1 MSKALP
7 NLQLF
12 LFLIFLSLIF
22 LLLDNFHFFDFAK
35 KLAYFITNP
44 ISFSIYKINQSISRQ
59 FYFISAARQSS
70 QENKALKEQIGTLLS
85 ENAKIRQKL
94 AELEAQVTQEKFI
107 NSKTYNLIAA
117 RPIGLS
123 RYLNIDKGT
132 DSGLKV
138 GQAVVFK
145 DNFVGRIV
153 NISPALASIQ
163 LLQDPDSK
171 IAAFSQ
177 GLEGKAKGVL
187 LGQFGTDL
195 IMDKILHEEK
205 INEGD
210 LVYSEGT
217 EGFLPRGL
225 ILGKV
230 ISVAERE
237 NEVFKQAK
245 VRPVFDIRDLEL
257 VFVIQE

>member
-1 MSKALP
+1 MSKAIP
-7 NLQLF
+7 NFQTLLLLLF
-12 LFLIFLSLIF
+12 LSFLILFLDSF
-22 LLLDNFHFFDFAK
+22 NVFDFAK
-35 KLAYFITNP
+35 RFLYYITNP
-44 ISFSIYKINQSISRQ
+44 ISFSIYNINQAFSKQ
-59 FYFISAARQSS
+59 FYFISSARQST
-70 QENKALKEQIGTLLS
+70 QENKALKEQLGVLLS

-94 AELEAQVTQEKFI
+94 AELETQVDQEKFI
-107 NSKTYNLIAA
+107 NSKTYNLIPA

-123 RYLNIDKGT
+123 RYLNIDKGS
-132 DSGLKV
+132 DMGLKA
-138 GQAVVFK
+138 GQAVVFR
-145 DNFVGRIV
+145 DNFVGKIIRV
-153 NISPALASIQ
+153 TPSSANIALLA
-163 LLQDPDSK
+163 DPDSK

-177 GLEGKAKGVL
+177 GLEGRAKGVL

-205 INEGD
+205 IVVGD

-230 ISVAERE
+230 TEVLERE

-245 VRPVFDIRDLEL
+245 VRAVFDIRDLEL
-257 VFVIQE
+257 VFVIAE

>member
-1 MSKALP
+1 MSKAIP
-7 NLQLF
+7 NLQT
-12 LFLIFLSLIF
+12 F
-22 LLLDNFHFFDFAK
+22 LLLIFISLIILFLDSFKVLDFAK
-35 KLAYFITNP
+35 RIAFYITNP
-44 ISFSIYKINQSISRQ
+44 ISFSIYKINQSISNQ

-70 QENKALKEQIGTLLS
+70 QENKALKEQIGALLS

-94 AELEAQVTQEKFI
+94 AELETQVSQEKFL
-107 NSKTYNLIAA
+107 NSKTYNLVPA

-123 RYLNIDKGT
+123 RYLNIDKGG
-132 DSGLKV
+132 DSGLKL

-145 DNFVGRIV
+145 DNFVGKVV
-153 NISPALASIQ
+153 NISPSNSSIQ

-177 GLEGKAKGVL
+177 GLGGRAKGIL

-195 IMDKILHEEK
+195 ILDKILHEEK
-205 INEGD
+205 ITEGD

-230 ISVAERE
+230 VSVQERE
-237 NEVFKQAK
+237 HEVFKQAK

-257 VFVIQE
+257 VFVIVE